1 MVLSVDN
8 VRTAYRKKKKEKC
21 IKLSNLTLASLA
33 SFKA

>member
-8 VRTAYRKKKKEKC
+8 VRTAYRKRKKNC